1 MLRLLVLL
9 LVLANAAYFAW
20 SRHALAP
27 IGLAPAAQAEPQRV
41 AQQVRPD
48 AIRLLPGDEARRV
61 EIAAAVPRAPECL
74 QAGLFTD
81 AEAAALKPALEGW
94 PAGSWA
100 IEPATEPARW
110 IVYMG
115 RYADAAAVDRKRA
128 ELRAMNVSFEPLGNA
143 ALEPGLSL
151 GGYATEAAAK
161 QQMEALAQKGV
172 RTAKVVLERP
182 EARGQA
188 VRFPAVD
195 DTLRPRLDELKPAL
209 AGKPLKACR

>member
-20 SRHALAP
+20 SRHALAA
-27 IGLAPAAQAEPQRV
+27 IGVAPAAQAEPQRLS
-41 AQQVRPD
+41 QQVRPD
-48 AIRLLPGDEARRV
+48 AIRVLPGDEARRI
-61 EIAAAVPRAPECL
+61 EIAAAVPKAPECL

-81 AEAAALKPALEGW
+81 AEAGALRSALEGW
-94 PAGSWA
+94 PAGSWV
-100 IEPATEPARW
+100 IEAATEPARW

-128 ELRAMNVSFEPLGNA
+128 ELRAMNVSFEPLVNA
-143 ALEPGLSL
+143 ALEPGLAL

-188 VRFPAVD
+188 VRLPAVD